1 MCAFTCAPRPIVR
14 SAGPSSSARS
24 LVALAGERVVV
35 RVRPRPSRRRSSG
48 RAVLV
53 VVVVGRGTT
62 VARFEARGARLSGEA

>member
-24 LVALAGERVVV
+24 LVALAGERVAV
-35 RVRPRPSRRRSSG
+35 RGRPRPSRRRSSG
-48 RAVLV
+48 RAVL